1 MLESSVTDE
10 GADMGLRDAN
20 LAKIDGGTFDV
31 LIVGGGINGAVSAA
45 SLAARGASVAVIDR
59 GDFANFTSMESSNLV
74 WGGFKYLEN
83 YELGLVRGLCR
94 SRNHLMRAYPAN
106 LKEIRFLAT
115 LDEHS
120 PYKPWFAALG
130 STAYWLIGNAFTK
143 PPALLS
149 RKRILAREPKVNVE
163 GSSGGIEYSDAY
175 IVDND
180 SRFVFGFIRSALNS
194 GAACA
199 NYVELVSAERTAEGW
214 RAQLRDNDTGR
225 ELTANARVIVN
236 AGGPFVD
243 DLNAMLGVTADHRIV
258 YSKGIHLLVPRIAG
272 SERVLAFFDDTER
285 LFYVIPMGPRSVIGT
300 TDERVDTPYTHVE
313 DADRDFLLE
322 QINARLNLDRPL
334 TPADIIASRC
344 GVRPLVVEKSDES
357 QEEQDW
363 TSLSRKHALEVDPD
377 AAAVS
382 IFGGK
387 LTDCVNIGNEVAEA
401 VTELGISLAKD
412 RGTWYGEPP
421 KATRDE
427 FFRQARL
434 MHLDKLRQ
442 RASFETLSTRLWR
455 RYGLRAFAMLE
466 AIRDDP
472 SMAQDIIAGAEYV
485 RVELYYAAQ
494 TEMITTLDDFLRLR
508 SKIALVL
515 SYEEIRDAD
524 GIREACTLLFGDD
537 ADRRFDEYFTPER
550 EAEAAELRSADAAFP
565 APA

>member
-1 MLESSVTDE
+1 
-10 GADMGLRDAN
+10 MGLRQTN
-20 LAKIDGGTFDV
+20 LAKLDGGDFDV

-45 SLAARGASVAVIDR
+45 ALAARGASVAVIDR
-59 GDFANFTSMESSNLV
+59 GDFASFTSMESSNLV

-83 YELGLVRGLCR
+83 YEFGLVRNLCM

-120 PYKPWFAALG
+120 PYQPWFSALG
-130 STAYWLIGNAFTK
+130 ATAYWMIGNGFTK
-143 PPALLS
+143 PPALLG
-149 RKRILAREPKVNVE
+149 RKGILKREPKVDVDTAL
-163 GSSGGIEYSDAY
+163 GGIEYSDAY

-194 GAACA
+194 GAVCA
-199 NYVELVSAERTAEGW
+199 NYVELRSAERTPWGW
-214 RAQLRDNDTGR
+214 RAWLHDTDGGADY
-225 ELTANARVIVN
+225 EVTAKVIVN
-236 AGGPFVD
+236 AAGPFID
-243 DLNAMLGVTADHRIV
+243 DLNAALGITTKHKIV
-258 YSKGIHLLVPRIAG
+258 FSKGIHLLVPRIAG

-300 TDERVDTPYTHVE
+300 TDERVDQPVTHVQDE
-313 DADRDFLLE
+313 DRDFLLE
-322 QINARLNLDRPL
+322 QINARLTLDQPL

-344 GVRPLVVEKSDES
+344 GVRPLVVEGSGKGS
-357 QEEQDW
+357 EEQDW
-363 TSLSRKHALEVDPD
+363 TSLSRKHAMEVDKKENF
-377 AAAVS
+377 VS

-387 LTDCVNIGNEVAEA
+387 LTDCVNIGNEVAKA
-401 VTELGISLAKD
+401 VSKLGVRLDKD
-412 RGTWYGEPP
+412 RSTWYGEPP

-472 SMAQDIIAGAEYV
+472 AMAQDIIAGAEYV

-494 TEMITTLDDFLRLR
+494 TEMITTLDDFLRRR

-524 GIREACTLLFGDD
+524 GIREACQLLFGDD
-537 ADRRFDEYFTPER
+537 ADRRYDEYFTRER
-550 EAEAAELRSADAAFP
+550 EAEAAALRAADAEPVP
-565 APA
+565 A

>member
-1 MLESSVTDE
+1 
-10 GADMGLRDAN
+10 MGLRETN
-20 LAKIDGGTFDV
+20 LNKLGGGHFDV
-31 LIVGGGINGAVSAA
+31 LIVGGGINGAVAAA

-83 YELGLVRGLCR
+83 YEIGLVRNLCK
-94 SRNHLMRAYPAN
+94 SRNHLMKAYPAN

-120 PYKPWFAALG
+120 PYQPWFAALG
-130 STAYWLIGNAFTK
+130 ATAYWMIGNGFTK
-143 PPALLS
+143 PPLLLGN
-149 RKRILAREPKVNVE
+149 KGILKREPKVNTDNALGAIV
-163 GSSGGIEYSDAY
+163 YSDAY

-194 GAACA
+194 GAVCA
-199 NYVELVSAERTAEGW
+199 NYVEFLGAHRDGELW
-214 RAQLRDNDTGR
+214 KAQLRDTDASGDEVR
-225 ELTANARVIVN
+225 MIDVRARVIVN
-236 AGGPFVD
+236 ATGPFID
-243 DLNAMLGVTADHRIV
+243 GLNDALGITTKHKILF
-258 YSKGIHLLVPRIAG
+258 SKGIHLLVPRIAG
-272 SERVLAFFDDTER
+272 NEQVLAFFDDTQR

-300 TDERVDTPYTHVE
+300 TDDRVDDPVTHVE

-322 QINARLNLDRPL
+322 QINARLKLDKPL
-334 TPADIIASRC
+334 TPADIISSRT
-344 GVRPLVVEKSDES
+344 GVRPLVVEGSGKGSES
-357 QEEQDW
+357 KDW
-363 TSLSRKHALEVDPD
+363 TSLSRKHALEVDRRQNFI
-377 AAAVS
+377 S

-387 LTDCVNIGNEVAEA
+387 LTDCVNIGNEVSRA
-401 VTELGISLAKD
+401 VGKLGVKLERD
-412 RGTWYGEPP
+412 RHHWYGEPP
-421 KATRDE
+421 RPTREE

-442 RASFETLSTRLWR
+442 RESFETLSTRLWR

-472 SMAQDIIAGAEYV
+472 TMAHDIIAGAEYV

-494 TEMITTLDDFLRLR
+494 TEMITTLEDFLRRR

-524 GIREACTLLFGDD
+524 GIREACELLFGED
-537 ADRRFDEYFTPER
+537 AERRYDEYFTPER
-550 EAEAAELRSADAAFP
+550 EAEARRLRESANPAELVGAGA
-565 APA
+565 